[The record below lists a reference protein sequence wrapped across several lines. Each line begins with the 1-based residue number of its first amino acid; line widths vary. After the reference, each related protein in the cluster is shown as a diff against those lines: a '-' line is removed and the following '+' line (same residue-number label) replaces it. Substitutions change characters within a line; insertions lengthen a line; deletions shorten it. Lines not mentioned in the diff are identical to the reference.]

1 MLLLAVV
8 PKSTFVRH
16 HAAFRKIHIGLL
28 LAIYHLHGL
37 TDVRRHLQVFILHHL
52 LHVVDDEKLFNVKC
66 AMPDVVAVQADQIG
80 ASNVD
85 STLLQHPFLISNIG
99 CIFLQLSLLSVELRE
114 AGALHFVD
122 GPSFAVFAK
131 NVNGTIAALAAE
143 RRFADVLHALV
154 HILLCQFYHLLKIQA
169 AVFLMGGHFLEVAKE
184 PHRQV
189 AHHVSLCKSSLHTC
203 IYGCLFRLI
212 HLQPEVFRALAESGV
227 TRF

>member
-8 PKSTFVRH
+8 PERTFVRL
-16 HAAFRKIHIGLL
+16 HAAFRKFRVRLL
-28 LAIYHLHGL
+28 LAVDHLHGL
-37 TDVRRHLQVFILHHL
+37 SDARRHLQVFILHHL
-52 LHVVDDEKLFNVKC
+52 LHVVDDKELLDVKC
-66 AMPDVVAVQADQIG
+66 AMPHVVAVKANQIC
-80 ASNVD
+80 ARD
-85 STLLQHPFLISNIG
+85 IDAALFQHPLLVSNIG
-99 CIFLQLSLLSVELRE
+99 CILLQLSLLSIELRE

-169 AVFLMGGHFLEVAKE
+169 AVFLMRGHFLEVAKE